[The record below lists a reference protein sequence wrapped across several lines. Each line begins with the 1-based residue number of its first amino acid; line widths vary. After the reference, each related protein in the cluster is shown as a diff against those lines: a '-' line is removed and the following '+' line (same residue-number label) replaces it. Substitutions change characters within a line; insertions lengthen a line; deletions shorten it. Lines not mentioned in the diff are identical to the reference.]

1 MKVYQLAVALI
12 ALVVVREIA
21 GDLLM
26 RTTGLPVV
34 ANFGGLVIASFFA
47 GWLAGVISK
56 LGPSNGQLWGLAALG
71 VIAAIGIGFMQG
83 ASFLAPVV
91 VIMALLFTP
100 LSYFCLLLGARLAEV
115 GTDVKP
121 SHQEDHPVASREA
134 SGTSAEDSTA
144 APERPS
150 QDRLG

>member
-1 MKVYQLAVALI
+1 MKIYQLAFALI

-26 RTTGLPVV
+26 RVSGLGVL
-34 ANFGGLVIASFFA
+34 ANFGGLVIASFLA

-56 LGPSNGQLWGLAALG
+56 LGPSYGQLWGLAALG

-83 ASFLAPVV
+83 VSFLAPAV
-91 VIMALLFTP
+91 VIMLLLYIP

-115 GTDVKP
+115 GTEVKP
-121 SHQEDHPVASREA
+121 HHQEDHSGSGRDASD
-134 SGTSAEDSTA
+134 TSAK
-144 APERPS
+144 P
-150 QDRLG
+150 